1 MGFLITVI
9 KGGIMNQTVTGREQE
24 VPEGVTIVSQT
35 DLHGT
40 IVSVNNTFV
49 RISGYSREELIGQPH
64 SLLRHPDVPKAA
76 FKDLWETIQ
85 SGKPWTQFVKNRCKN
100 GDHYW
105 VEANVTPVL
114 KEGEVVGYLSVRRR
128 ITEEQKQAA
137 EAAYKAINAGK
148 ISLKNGYVHTL
159 GKKLSLLNHFNPT
172 FMLVILT
179 VLTSVAGILD
189 ALDVFHAPWL
199 VQLVILSVV
208 LAYALFVSR
217 FISRK
222 TSAFVTVAKA
232 IAEGD
237 FTQPINTYGTTW
249 ISDLASSLRIM
260 QIQMGA
266 TYEENRVQL
275 NHNARLTTALNN
287 ASTPM
292 MVVNKLNNIIFMNKA
307 LNRLWLAHQGMLEEE
322 FEGWNHKKLIE
333 QPLERFNQGKSGI
346 TVFSSDSM
354 EKRNYEVELSGV
366 TLEIIKRPVM
376 NEAKQCIG
384 SVIEWQDLT
393 QQRKVETTL
402 DNAMKCAAKGHTSVH
417 LETEGLDGFYLY
429 TANNI
434 NDLLASLNDAIEG
447 MVEVM
452 VALAN
457 GDLYKRIDKQ
467 FSGSLAAMKGAT
479 NTSLDNLSGIM
490 LQIKGVSESTLG
502 SAKES
507 EAVSNYLADR
517 MQEAAATL
525 QEINSDMQGINHMQS
540 ENSEQLTMVSSIAK
554 EAITLNQQA
563 RTSMDDSIHAMESI
577 TSTSERIEAIIG
589 LIDGI
594 AFQTNLL
601 ALNAAVEAARAG
613 EHGRGFAVVAGEVRN
628 LAGKS
633 AEAAKDIKTL
643 IQESGAKVHEGADK
657 VKATHALF
665 SKVEESVTKIGGTL
679 DEVVVSIQHQQSKIS
694 DMTQA
699 VNTLDHNIQNN
710 AASVEETSA
719 TALSLSS
726 QAEILNHEVQKFKI
740 NTAITEVKNEFP
752 AVYGVCLSSVREY
765 MRLWKTRTQSYLN
778 GVKIEYDKSEAEHI
792 ERSELFKALSTLKQ
806 HDPSL
811 VNLPVWH
818 TIQQLHEQQYH
829 ALSEALVLRSQSENL
844 TLESLEQ
851 LDEWIKQYLKT
862 TSALDKAVGELEV
875 YLFQSNPKAL
885 AHH

>member
-1 MGFLITVI
+1 
-9 KGGIMNQTVTGREQE
+9 MNRTLTGKEQE
-24 VPEGVTIVSQT
+24 VPEGETIVSQT

-40 IVSVNNTFV
+40 IVSVNDTFV
-49 RISGYSREELIGQPH
+49 RVSGYAREELIGQPH
-64 SLLRHPDVPKAA
+64 NLLRHPDVPKAA

-85 SGKPWTQFVKNRCKN
+85 SGKPWTQLVKNRCKN
-100 GDHYW
+100 GNHYW

-114 KEGEVVGYLSVRRR
+114 KNGDVVGYLSVRRR
-128 ITEEQKQAA
+128 ISDAQKQAA
-137 EAAYKAINAGK
+137 EAAYKAIEAGK
-148 ISLKNGYVHTL
+148 VSLKNGYVHTL
-159 GKKLSLLNHFNPT
+159 GKKLSLLNHFNPV
-172 FMLVILT
+172 FMLVLLT
-179 VLTSVAGILD
+179 VLTSLVGILD

-199 VQLVILSVV
+199 VQLVVLSVV

-217 FISRK
+217 FIRRK
-222 TSAFVTVAKA
+222 TDAFVTVSKA

-237 FTQPINTYGTTW
+237 FTKLINTYGTTW

-275 NHNARLTTALNN
+275 NQNIRLTKALNN

-292 MVVNKLNNIIFMNKA
+292 MVVNKLNEVIFMNKA
-307 LNRLWLAHQGMLEEE
+307 LNRLWQSHQSMLEME
-322 FEGWNHKKLIE
+322 FKDWNPNGLIE
-333 QPLERFNQGKSGI
+333 QPLTLFNQGASGVTIFSEDLLEKRHYEVVLSGI
-346 TVFSSDSM
+346 TL
-354 EKRNYEVELSGV
+354 EV
-366 TLEIIKRPVM
+366 IKRPVV
-376 NEAKQCIG
+376 NDAGECIG
-384 SVIEWQDLT
+384 SIIEWQDLT

-402 DNAMKCAAKGHTSVH
+402 DNAMKCAAKGHTSVC
-417 LETEGLDGFYLY
+417 LETDGLDGFYLY

-434 NDLLASLNDAIEG
+434 NNLLASLNDAIEG

-452 VALAN
+452 VALAS
-457 GDLYKRIDKQ
+457 GDLYKRIDKN

-479 NTSLDNLSGIM
+479 NSSLDNLSRIM
-490 LQIKGVSESTLG
+490 LQIKGVSEATLG

-507 EAVSNYLADR
+507 ETVSNYLADR

-525 QEINSDMQGINHMQS
+525 QEINTDMQGINDMQS
-540 ENSEQLTMVSSIAK
+540 ENSGQLIGVSGIAK

-633 AEAAKDIKTL
+633 AEAAKDIKAL

-665 SKVEESVTKIGGTL
+665 GKVEESVAKMGVTL
-679 DEVVVSIQHQQSKIS
+679 DEVVLSIQHQQSKVS

-699 VNTLDHNIQNN
+699 VNALDHNIQNN

-740 NTAITEVKNEFP
+740 NTAITEVNSEFP
-752 AVYGVCLSSVREY
+752 EIYGVCLSDICEN

-778 GVKIEYDKSEAEHI
+778 GIKVEYNEAEAAHI
-792 ERSELFKALSTLKQ
+792 EKSELFSALATLLQ
-806 HDPSL
+806 HEPSL
-811 VNLPVWH
+811 ASLPVWKEVNA
-818 TIQQLHEQQYH
+818 LHKQQYH
-829 ALSEALVLRSQSENL
+829 ALSEALSFRNRSDNMS
-844 TLESLEQ
+844 LESLNQ
-851 LDEWIKQYLKT
+851 LDEWIKQYLKAT
-862 TSALDKAVGELEV
+862 DRLDQKLCELERH
-875 YLFQSNPKAL
+875 LFQESQKQLP
-885 AHH
+885 HH

>member
-1 MGFLITVI
+1 
-9 KGGIMNQTVTGREQE
+9 MNQTVTGREQE

-40 IVSVNNTFV
+40 IVSVNETFV

-85 SGKPWTQFVKNRCKN
+85 SGKPWTQLVKNRCKS

-114 KEGEVVGYLSVRRR
+114 KNGEVVGYLSVRRR
-128 ITEEQKQAA
+128 ITDEQKQAA

-159 GKKLSLLNHFNPT
+159 EKKFSLLSYFNPVLLLLLLMVFISLLGILVTLEVVDISWQVKVAVLSLGLIYALYINHFIQKKT
-172 FMLVILT
+172 KEF
-179 VLTSVAGILD
+179 VA
-189 ALDVFHAPWL
+189 
-199 VQLVILSVV
+199 
-208 LAYALFVSR
+208 
-217 FISRK
+217 
-222 TSAFVTVAKA
+222 VTKS

-237 FTQPINTYGTTW
+237 FSLPVNTYGSTW
-249 ISDLASSLRIM
+249 IADLAAGLRMM

-275 NHNARLTTALNN
+275 NHNVRLTTALNN
-287 ASTPM
+287 ASTSM
-292 MVVNKLNNIIFMNKA
+292 MVLNKQGEIIYMNKA
-307 LNRLWLAHQGMLEEE
+307 LNHLWQSHQTMLEDE
-322 FEGWNHKKLIE
+322 FEGWNSKALIE
-333 QPLERFNQGKSGI
+333 QPLDIFNSGKSGV
-346 TVFSSDSM
+346 TVFSADSM
-354 EKRNYEVELSGV
+354 EKRNYEVKFSGI
-366 TLEIIKRPVM
+366 TLEIIKRPVV
-376 NEAKQCIG
+376 NDFGECIG

-393 QQRKVETTL
+393 QQRQIESTL
-402 DNAMKCAAKGHTSVH
+402 DNVMKRAAKGHTSVH

-457 GDLYKRIDKQ
+457 GDLYKRIDKT

-490 LQIKGVSESTLG
+490 LQIKGVSEATLG

-507 EAVSNYLADR
+507 ETVSNYLADR

-525 QEINSDMQGINHMQS
+525 QEINTDMQGINQMQA
-540 ENSEQLTMVSSIAK
+540 ENSEQLTGVSSIAK
-554 EAITLNQQA
+554 EAIDLNQQA
-563 RTSMDDSIHAMESI
+563 RTAMDGSIHAMESI
-577 TSTSERIEAIIG
+577 TDTSERIEAIIG

-633 AEAAKDIKTL
+633 AEAAKDIKAL
-643 IQESGAKVHEGADK
+643 IQESGMKVHEGAEK

-665 SKVEESVTKIGGTL
+665 GKVEESVTQIGGTL
-679 DEVVVSIQHQQSKIS
+679 DEVVNSIQHQQSKIS

-752 AVYGVCLSSVREY
+752 AVYGVCLSSLREH

-778 GVKIEYDKSEAEHI
+778 GVNIEYDETEAMHI
-792 ERSELFKALSTLKQ
+792 EKSELFKALSQLLQ
-806 HDPSL
+806 HDPGL
-811 VNLPVWH
+811 AHLPVWQNIK
-818 TIQQLHEQQYH
+818 TLQEQQYH
-829 ALSEALVLRSQSENL
+829 AMSEALAIRKQTENL
-844 TLESLEQ
+844 TLESLDQ
-851 LDEWIKQYLKT
+851 LDEWITQYLKST
-862 TSALDKAVGELEV
+862 TALDKAVGELELH
-875 YLFQSNPKAL
+875 LFQTSQKQLPQIN
-885 AHH
+885 

>member
-1 MGFLITVI
+1 
-9 KGGIMNQTVTGREQE
+9 MNRTLTGKEQE
-24 VPEGVTIVSQT
+24 VAEGETIVSQT

-40 IVSVNNTFV
+40 IVSVNDTFV
-49 RISGYSREELIGQPH
+49 RVSGYTREELIGQPH

-85 SGKPWTQFVKNRCKN
+85 SGKPWTQLVKNRCKN
-100 GDHYW
+100 GNHYW

-114 KEGEVVGYLSVRRR
+114 KNGDVVGYLSVRRR
-128 ITEEQKQAA
+128 ISDAQKQAA
-137 EAAYKAINAGK
+137 EAAYKAIEAGK
-148 ISLKNGYVHTL
+148 VSLKNGYVHTL
-159 GKKLSLLNHFNPT
+159 GKKLSLLNHFNPV
-172 FMLVILT
+172 FMLVLLT
-179 VLTSVAGILD
+179 VLTSLVGILD

-199 VQLVILSVV
+199 VQLVVLSVV

-217 FISRK
+217 FIRRK
-222 TSAFVTVAKA
+222 TDAFVTVSKA

-237 FTQPINTYGTTW
+237 FTKPINTYGTTW

-275 NHNARLTTALNN
+275 NQNIRLTKALNN

-292 MVVNKLNNIIFMNKA
+292 MVVNKLNDIIFMNKA
-307 LNRLWLAHQGMLEEE
+307 LNRLWQSHQTMLERE
-322 FEGWNHKKLIE
+322 FKGWNPNSLIE
-333 QPLERFNQGKSGI
+333 QPLTLFNQGTSGVSI
-346 TVFSSDSM
+346 FSEDLL
-354 EKRNYEVELSGV
+354 EKRNYEVVLSGI
-366 TLEIIKRPVM
+366 TLEIIKRPVV
-376 NEAKQCIG
+376 NDEGECIG

-393 QQRKVETTL
+393 QQRKVEATL
-402 DNAMKCAAKGHTSVH
+402 DNAMKCAAKGHTSVC
-417 LETEGLDGFYLY
+417 LETDGLDGFYLY

-434 NDLLASLNDAIEG
+434 NNLLASLNDAIEG

-457 GDLYKRIDKQ
+457 GDLYKRIDKP

-490 LQIKGVSESTLG
+490 LQIKGVSEATLG

-507 EAVSNYLADR
+507 ETVSNYLADR

-525 QEINSDMQGINHMQS
+525 QNINSDMQGINHMQS

-577 TSTSERIEAIIG
+577 TNTSERIEAIIG

-643 IQESGAKVHEGADK
+643 IQESGAKVHEGAGK

-665 SKVEESVTKIGGTL
+665 GKVEDSVAKIGGTL

-699 VNTLDHNIQNN
+699 VDTLDHNIQNN

-740 NTAITEVKNEFP
+740 NRAITEVKNEFP
-752 AVYGVCLSSVREY
+752 AVYGVCLSSVREH

-778 GVKIEYDKSEAEHI
+778 GVKIEYDKAEAEHI

-806 HDPSL
+806 HDSSL
-811 VNLPVWH
+811 VNLPIWH
-818 TIQQLHEQQYH
+818 TIKLLHEQQYH
-829 ALSEALVLRSQSENL
+829 AVTEALALRNQPENL
-844 TLESLEQ
+844 TLESLDQ

-862 TSALDKAVGELEV
+862 TTALDKAVSELEEH
-875 YLFQSNPKAL
+875 LFQSSSKAL
-885 AHH
+885 TQH

>member
-1 MGFLITVI
+1 
-9 KGGIMNQTVTGREQE
+9 MNRTLTGKEQE
-24 VPEGVTIVSQT
+24 VAEGETIVSQT

-40 IVSVNNTFV
+40 IVSVNDTFV
-49 RISGYSREELIGQPH
+49 RVSGYTREELIGQPH

-76 FKDLWETIQ
+76 FKDLWKTIQ
-85 SGKPWTQFVKNRCKN
+85 SGKPWTQLVKNRCKN
-100 GDHYW
+100 GDYYW

-114 KEGEVVGYLSVRRR
+114 KNGDVVGYLSVRRR
-128 ITEEQKQAA
+128 ISDAQKQAA
-137 EAAYKAINAGK
+137 EAAYKAIESGK
-148 ISLKNGYVHTL
+148 VSLKNGYVHTL
-159 GKKLSLLNHFNPT
+159 GKKLSLLNHFNPV
-172 FMLVILT
+172 FMLVLLT
-179 VLTSVAGILD
+179 VLTSLVGILD

-199 VQLVILSVV
+199 VQLVVLSVV

-217 FISRK
+217 FIRRK
-222 TSAFVTVAKA
+222 TDAFVTVSKA

-237 FTQPINTYGTTW
+237 FTKPINTYGTTW

-275 NHNARLTTALNN
+275 NQNIRLTKALNN

-292 MVVNKLNNIIFMNKA
+292 MVVNKLNDIIFMNKA
-307 LNRLWLAHQGMLEEE
+307 LNRLWQSHQTMLERE
-322 FEGWNHKKLIE
+322 FKGWNPNSLIE
-333 QPLERFNQGKSGI
+333 QPLTLFNQGTSGVSI
-346 TVFSSDSM
+346 FSEDLL
-354 EKRNYEVELSGV
+354 EKRNYEVVLSGI
-366 TLEIIKRPVM
+366 TLEIIKRPVV
-376 NEAKQCIG
+376 NDEGECIG

-393 QQRKVETTL
+393 QQRKVEATL
-402 DNAMKCAAKGHTSVH
+402 DNAMKCAAKGHTSVC
-417 LETEGLDGFYLY
+417 LETDGLDGFYLY

-434 NDLLASLNDAIEG
+434 NNLLASLNDAIEG

-457 GDLYKRIDKQ
+457 GDLYKRIDKP

-490 LQIKGVSESTLG
+490 LQIKGVSEATLG

-507 EAVSNYLADR
+507 ETVSNYLADR

-525 QEINSDMQGINHMQS
+525 QNINSDMQGINHMQS

-577 TSTSERIEAIIG
+577 TNTSERIEAIIG

-643 IQESGAKVHEGADK
+643 IQESGAKVHEGAGK

-665 SKVEESVTKIGGTL
+665 GKVEDSVAKIGGTL

-699 VNTLDHNIQNN
+699 VDTLDHNIQNN

-740 NTAITEVKNEFP
+740 NRAITEVKNEFP
-752 AVYGVCLSSVREY
+752 AVYGVCLSSVREH

-778 GVKIEYDKSEAEHI
+778 GVKIEYDKAEAEHI

-806 HDPSL
+806 HDSSL
-811 VNLPVWH
+811 VNLPIWH
-818 TIQQLHEQQYH
+818 TIKLLHEQQYH
-829 ALSEALVLRSQSENL
+829 AVTEALALRNQPENL
-844 TLESLEQ
+844 TLESLDQ

-862 TSALDKAVGELEV
+862 TTALDKAVSELEEH
-875 YLFQSNPKAL
+875 LFQSSSKAL
-885 AHH
+885 TQH

>member
-1 MGFLITVI
+1 
-9 KGGIMNQTVTGREQE
+9 MNQTVTGREQE

-40 IVSVNNTFV
+40 ITSVNNTFV

-76 FKDLWETIQ
+76 FKDLWATIQ

-114 KEGEVVGYLSVRRR
+114 KKGEVVGYLSVRRR
-128 ITEEQKQAA
+128 ITDEQKQAA

-148 ISLKNGYVHTL
+148 VSLKNGYVHTL
-159 GKKLSLLNHFNPT
+159 SKKLSVFNHFNPVLL
-172 FMLVILT
+172 LVLLTVFISLLGILT
-179 VLTSVAGILD
+179 TLELVKISWEIKVAVLSLGLT
-189 ALDVFHAPWL
+189 
-199 VQLVILSVV
+199 
-208 LAYALFVSR
+208 YALYINH
-217 FISRK
+217 FIKRK
-222 TSAFVTVAKA
+222 TKEFVEVTKS

-237 FTQPINTYGTTW
+237 FSQPVNTYGSTW
-249 ISDLASSLRIM
+249 IADLASGLRIM

-292 MVVNKLNNIIFMNKA
+292 MVVNKLNDIIFMNKA
-307 LNRLWLAHQGMLEEE
+307 LDRLWQAHQEMLKEE
-322 FEGWNHKKLIE
+322 FEGWDSKALID
-333 QPLERFNQGKSGI
+333 QSLMLFNQGKSGVS
-346 TVFSSDSM
+346 VFSKDSK
-354 EKRNYEVELSGV
+354 EKRNYEIELSGV
-366 TLEIIKRPVM
+366 TLEIIKRPAM
-376 NEAKQCIG
+376 NEAGQCIG

-393 QQRKVETTL
+393 QQRQVEATL

-434 NDLLASLNDAIEG
+434 NNLLASLNDAIEG

-457 GDLYKRIDKQ
+457 GDLYKRIDKK

-479 NTSLDNLSGIM
+479 NMSLDNLSGII

-507 EAVSNYLADR
+507 ETVSNYLADR

-525 QEINSDMQGINHMQS
+525 QEINADMQGINDMQS
-540 ENSEQLTMVSSIAK
+540 ENSEQLTTVSNVAK

-563 RTSMDDSIHAMESI
+563 RASMDDSIQAMESI
-577 TSTSERIEAIIG
+577 TDTSERIEAIIG

-657 VKATHALF
+657 VKTTHALF
-665 SKVEESVTKIGGTL
+665 GKVEEGVAKIGGTL

-752 AVYGVCLSSVREY
+752 AVYGICLSSVREH

-792 ERSELFKALSTLKQ
+792 ERSELFKALSALKQ
-806 HDPSL
+806 HDSSV
-811 VNLPVWH
+811 VNLPTWQ
-818 TIQQLHEQQYH
+818 TIKTLHEQQYD
-829 ALSEALVLRSQSENL
+829 ALAEALALRNQSKNL
-844 TLESLEQ
+844 TLASLDQ
-851 LDEWIKQYLKT
+851 LDEWIKQYLKAT
-862 TSALDKAVGELEV
+862 AALDKAVGELEV
-875 YLFQSNPKAL
+875 HLFQSTSTNRLMNTA
-885 AHH
+885 

>member
-1 MGFLITVI
+1 
-9 KGGIMNQTVTGREQE
+9 MNQAVTGVEQE

-40 IVSVNNTFV
+40 IISVNNTFV

-76 FKDLWETIQ
+76 FKDLWQTIQ
-85 SGKPWTQFVKNRCKN
+85 AGKPWTQFVKNRCKN

-114 KEGEVVGYLSVRRR
+114 KKGEVVGYLSVRRC
-128 ITEEQKQAA
+128 ITDEQKQAA

-148 ISLKNGYVHTL
+148 VSLKNGYVNTWS
-159 GKKLSLLNHFNPT
+159 KKLSVLNHFNPVLI
-172 FMLVILT
+172 LVLLT
-179 VLTSVAGILD
+179 VFISVLGIFN
-189 ALDVFHAPWL
+189 ALEVTKISWE
-199 VQLVILSVV
+199 VKVIILSMV
-208 LAYALFVSR
+208 LVYALYINH
-217 FISRK
+217 FIQRK
-222 TSAFVTVAKA
+222 TKEFITVTKS
-232 IAEGD
+232 IAEGE
-237 FTQPINTYGTTW
+237 FKQPVNTYGSTW
-249 ISDLASSLRIM
+249 IADLASGLRIM

-292 MVVNKLNNIIFMNKA
+292 MVVNKLNDIIFMNKA
-307 LNRLWLAHQGMLEEE
+307 LNRLWSSHQSILEEE
-322 FEGWNHKKLIE
+322 FKGWNAKKLIE
-333 QPLERFNQGKSGI
+333 QPLEIFNQGKSGI
-346 TVFSSDSM
+346 TVFSEDSM
-354 EKRNYEVELSGV
+354 EKRNDEIALQGI

-376 NEAKQCIG
+376 NEMGECIG
-384 SVIEWQDLT
+384 SVIEWQNLT

-417 LETEGLDGFYLY
+417 LETDGLDGFYLY

-457 GDLYKRIDKQ
+457 GDLYKRIDKE

-490 LQIKGVSESTLG
+490 LQIKGVSEATLG

-507 EAVSNYLADR
+507 ETVSNYLADR

-525 QEINSDMQGINHMQS
+525 QEINSDMQGINDMQS
-540 ENSEQLTMVSSIAK
+540 ENSEQLTMVSDIAK
-554 EAITLNQQA
+554 EAITLNQRA

-577 TSTSERIEAIIG
+577 TNTSERIEAIIG

-665 SKVEESVTKIGGTL
+665 GKVEESVTKIGGTL

-710 AASVEETSA
+710 TASVEETSA

-752 AVYGVCLSSVREY
+752 AVYGVCLSSVREH

-778 GVKIEYDKSEAEHI
+778 GVKIEYDKAEAEHI

-818 TIQQLHEQQYH
+818 TIKLLHEQQYH
-829 ALSEALVLRSQSENL
+829 AMTEALALRHQSKKL
-844 TLESLEQ
+844 TLETLDQ
-851 LDEWIKQYLKT
+851 LDEWIELYLKT
-862 TSALDKAVGELEV
+862 TTALDKAVSELELH
-875 YLFQSNPKAL
+875 LFQSSSKVL

>member
-1 MGFLITVI
+1 
-9 KGGIMNQTVTGREQE
+9 MNRTLTGKEQE
-24 VPEGVTIVSQT
+24 VAEGETIVSQT

-40 IVSVNNTFV
+40 IVSVNDTFV
-49 RISGYSREELIGQPH
+49 RVSGYTREELIGQPH

-76 FKDLWETIQ
+76 FKDLWKTIQ
-85 SGKPWTQFVKNRCKN
+85 SGKPWTQLVKNRCKN
-100 GDHYW
+100 GDYYW

-114 KEGEVVGYLSVRRR
+114 KNGDVVGYLSVRRR
-128 ITEEQKQAA
+128 ISDAQKQAA
-137 EAAYKAINAGK
+137 EAAYKAIESGK
-148 ISLKNGYVHTL
+148 VSLKNGYVHTL
-159 GKKLSLLNHFNPT
+159 GKKLSLLNHFNPV
-172 FMLVILT
+172 FMLVLLT
-179 VLTSVAGILD
+179 VLTSLVGILD

-199 VQLVILSVV
+199 VQLVVLSVV

-217 FISRK
+217 FIRRK
-222 TSAFVTVAKA
+222 TDAFVTVSKA

-237 FTQPINTYGTTW
+237 FTKPINTYGTTW

-275 NHNARLTTALNN
+275 NQNIRLTKALNN

-292 MVVNKLNNIIFMNKA
+292 MVVNKLNDIIFMNKA
-307 LNRLWLAHQGMLEEE
+307 LNRLWQSHQTMLEKE
-322 FEGWNHKKLIE
+322 FKGWNPNSLIE
-333 QPLERFNQGKSGI
+333 QPLTLFNQGTSGVSI
-346 TVFSSDSM
+346 FSEDLL
-354 EKRNYEVELSGV
+354 EKRNYEVVLSGI
-366 TLEIIKRPVM
+366 TLEIIKRPVV
-376 NEAKQCIG
+376 NDEGECIG

-393 QQRKVETTL
+393 QQRKVEATL
-402 DNAMKCAAKGHTSVH
+402 DNAMKCAAKGHTSVC
-417 LETEGLDGFYLY
+417 LETDGLDGFYLY

-434 NDLLASLNDAIEG
+434 NNLLASLNDAIEG

-457 GDLYKRIDKQ
+457 GDLYKRIDKP

-490 LQIKGVSESTLG
+490 LQIKGVSEATLG

-507 EAVSNYLADR
+507 ETVSNYLADR

-525 QEINSDMQGINHMQS
+525 QNINSDMQGINHMQS

-577 TSTSERIEAIIG
+577 TNTSERIEAIIG

-643 IQESGAKVHEGADK
+643 IQESGAKVHEGAGK

-665 SKVEESVTKIGGTL
+665 GKVEDSVAKIGGTL

-699 VNTLDHNIQNN
+699 VDTLDHNIQNN

-740 NTAITEVKNEFP
+740 NRAITEVKNEFP
-752 AVYGVCLSSVREY
+752 AVYGVCLSSVREH

-778 GVKIEYDKSEAEHI
+778 GVKIEYDKAEAEHI

-806 HDPSL
+806 HDSSL
-811 VNLPVWH
+811 VNLPIWH
-818 TIQQLHEQQYH
+818 TIKLLHEQQYH
-829 ALSEALVLRSQSENL
+829 AVTEALALRNQPENL
-844 TLESLEQ
+844 TLESLDQ

-862 TSALDKAVGELEV
+862 TTALDKAVSELEEH
-875 YLFQSNPKAL
+875 LFQSSSKAL
-885 AHH
+885 TQH